1 MDGAVTGAMATITA
15 TTIIAGGAGIT
26 AAATGITA
34 GVTATMTAAIATAGI
49 AATTATDPSFDVDRP
64 PGHPM
69 RSITAGLV
77 LAGPA
82 PIR

>member
-1 MDGAVTGAMATITA
+1 MVGAVTGAMA

-26 AAATGITA
+26 AAGATAITA
-34 GVTATMTAAIATAGI
+34 GVIATTTVAIATAGI
-49 AATTATDPSFDVDRP
+49 AATTATDPSFGGDRP

-69 RSITAGLV
+69 RSITAGPV
-77 LAGPA
+77 FAGPT